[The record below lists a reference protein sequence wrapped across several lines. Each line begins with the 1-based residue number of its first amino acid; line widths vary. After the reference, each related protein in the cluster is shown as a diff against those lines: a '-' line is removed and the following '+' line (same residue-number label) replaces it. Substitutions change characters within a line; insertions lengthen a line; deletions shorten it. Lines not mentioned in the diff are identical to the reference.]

1 MKTNGSPCP
10 LGQISIKC
18 YERCPYLR
26 SYLTA
31 FFAENW
37 KKNVIPPT
45 WKKAI
50 TILIHKSTDKP
61 DNFRPITLETVA
73 LKILTSALRNKVCQF
88 LSSNNYIETNIQK
101 GFVNGISGTFEH
113 TSHLAYVINNGRKS
127 ERSLI
132 VKFLDLGNTFG
143 EVHHNL
149 IDCVLEH
156 HHVSE
161 DIR

>member
-1 MKTNGSPCP
+1 MSVRPNFYHILQT
-10 LGQISIKC
+10 LSIPTFVFNNH
-18 YERCPYLR
+18 YHRYL
-26 SYLTA
+26 
-31 FFAENW
+31 EE
-37 KKNVIPPT
+37 KVIPLT
-45 WKKAI
+45 WKKVI
-50 TILIHKSTDKP
+50 TILIYKKGSTDSP
-61 DNFRPITLETVA
+61 ASFYPITLEIVT
-73 LKILTSALRNKVCQF
+73 LKISTSAFRNKVWQF
-88 LSSNNYIETNIQK
+88 LSSTNYIETNIQK